1 MTDVAQPTRP
11 FRKLKVLTNGFTV
24 SPRTYRRVSYA
35 ALAALW
41 LIILSGAA
49 VRLTGSGLGCPD
61 WPKCYGGY
69 VAPAKLHAWIEYGN
83 RLLSGFVGVAAIAAG
98 ILAWRRR
105 PFRWELALFG
115 ALLPLGVIAQAG
127 LGALTVENELA
138 PGFVMSH
145 YILSMLIL
153 DAAFALAWCST
164 YEPGQRRRSRDGV
177 GVWGVR
183 CLLPIGALTIAV
195 GTAVT
200 ASGPHAGGA
209 GTGDTIDRLDF
220 KGADTL
226 AWIATRHGIL
236 AAIFLLS
243 VLAVIALLMRPG
255 GDRRAV
261 RPLSVLAGLL
271 VLQAAIGIAQYHLEL
286 PAEMVWFHVLVATI
300 LWLVVLWSIGTA
312 GRIAPR
318 AERERREDSGDKP
331 VANSGAVA

>member
-1 MTDVAQPTRP
+1 MLRRLSQR
-11 FRKLKVLTNGFTV
+11 TNGFTI
-24 SPRTYRRVSYA
+24 SPAAYRKVAYA
-35 ALAALW
+35 ALIALW

-83 RLLSGFVGVAAIAAG
+83 RLVSGVVGIAAIAAG
-98 ILAWRRR
+98 VLAWRRR

-127 LGALTVENELA
+127 LGALTVENDLA
-138 PGFVMSH
+138 PGFVMGH

-164 YEPGQRRRSRDGV
+164 YEPRERRWSNDFV

-183 CLLPIGALTIAV
+183 CLLPVGALTIAV

-209 GTGDTIDRLDF
+209 GTGDVIKRLDF
-220 KGADTL
+220 KGAETL
-226 AWIATRHGIL
+226 SWVATRHGIL
-236 AAIFLLS
+236 AGVFLLS

-261 RPLSVLAGLL
+261 RPLTVLTILL
-271 VLQAAIGIAQYHLEL
+271 VLQAALGITQYRLEL
-286 PAEMVWFHVLVATI
+286 PAEMVWFHVLVATVI
-300 LWLVVLWSIGTA
+300 WLVMLWSVGTA
-312 GRIAPR
+312 GRIVPR
-318 AERERREDSGDKP
+318 AERSRSRDPGDKP
-331 VANSGAVA
+331 AMASGTAP

>member
-1 MTDVAQPTRP
+1 MLR
-11 FRKLKVLTNGFTV
+11 RLSERTNGFTI
-24 SPRTYRRVSYA
+24 SPSAYRKVAYA
-35 ALAALW
+35 ALLFLW
-41 LIILSGAA
+41 LIILTGAG

-83 RLLSGFVGVAAIAAG
+83 RLISGIVGIAAIAAG

-127 LGALTVENELA
+127 LGALTVKNHLA
-138 PGFVMSH
+138 PGFVMGH

-164 YEPGQRRRSRDGV
+164 YEPRQRKWSSDFF
-177 GVWGVR
+177 GVWAVR

-200 ASGPHAGGA
+200 AAGPHAGGA
-209 GTGDTIDRLDF
+209 GTGDIINRLDF

-226 AWIATRHGIL
+226 AWLAARHGIL
-236 AAIFLLS
+236 AGFFLLS
-243 VLAVIALLMRPG
+243 VVLVIAFLLRPG
-255 GDRRAV
+255 SERRAV
-261 RPLSVLAGLL
+261 RPLSILAGLL
-271 VLQAAIGIAQYHLEL
+271 VVQATIGITQYRLEL
-286 PAEMVWFHVLVATI
+286 PAELVWVHVFFATI
-300 LWLVVLWSIGTA
+300 IWLAMLWSVARA

-318 AERERREDSGDKP
+318 EERDRRREAGENGVGP
-331 VANSGAVA
+331 AAAQG